1 MSDKTQHNDELE
13 RPYFQQL
20 QMQFAEHIRNP
31 AVAYAPEGEA
41 PIEPRRL
48 EAYESLFYNNI
59 DGFFSNLFPV
69 CKLILG
75 DSRWH
80 ELMREYMTK
89 HQARTPLFHELG
101 EEFLAFLNDEYEAL
115 ESDPEFLLELAHY
128 EWVELA
134 ISVNPEEGF
143 EPLDKDSQA
152 AEPSLDSIYQLSPV
166 AWPLAYQWPV
176 HLLSIDYQPEQPEGG
191 ITTLLAY
198 RNSNDTVNFIELTP
212 LLYQWV
218 LMIEDGADS
227 GLSAGDAFMEMT
239 EEMELDEAEVQS
251 FAIQTL
257 QQLINLNV
265 IRPVK

>member
-20 QMQFAEHIRNP
+20 QMQFAQHIRNP

-41 PIEPRRL
+41 AIEPRRL

-69 CKLILG
+69 CKQILG
-75 DSRWH
+75 ESRWH
-80 ELMREYMTK
+80 ELMREYMAK

-101 EEFLAFLNDEYEAL
+101 EEFMAFLSDEYEAL

-134 ISVNPEEGF
+134 ISVSPDEGF
-143 EPLDKDSQA
+143 EPLDKDSQT

-176 HLLSIDYQPEQPEGG
+176 HLLSTDYQPHEPEG

-198 RNSNDTVNFIELTP
+198 RTPDDEVNFIELTP
-212 LLYQWV
+212 LLYQWI

-227 GLSAGDAFMEMT
+227 GLSAGESFKEIT
-239 EEMELDEAEVQS
+239 EEMEMDEAELQA

-257 QQLINLNV
+257 KQLIDLNV